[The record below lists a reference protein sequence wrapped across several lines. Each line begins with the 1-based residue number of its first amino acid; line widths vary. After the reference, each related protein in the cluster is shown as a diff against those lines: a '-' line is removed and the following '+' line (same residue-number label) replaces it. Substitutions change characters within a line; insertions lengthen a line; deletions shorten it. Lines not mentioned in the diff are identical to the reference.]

1 MSPEDYEKSRSA
13 EQITAAG
20 RAKLEHIAHP
30 LLRRT
35 AERVKEEGL
44 AGYQENL
51 LEKLLGDVRD
61 SAFAREKKE

>member
-13 EQITAAG
+13 EQITATG

-61 SAFAREKKE
+61 SAFAGEEKE